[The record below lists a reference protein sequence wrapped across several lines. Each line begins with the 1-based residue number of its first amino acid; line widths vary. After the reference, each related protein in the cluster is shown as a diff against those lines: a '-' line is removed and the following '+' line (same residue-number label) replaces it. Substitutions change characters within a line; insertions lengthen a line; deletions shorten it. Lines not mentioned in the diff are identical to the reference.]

1 MDEEPDANSEQN
13 LPSTLTLL
21 NLANEVNESE
31 AVIGTPVN
39 SPCSS
44 VDFFDARAEF
54 EKKSFEAEM
63 AQAMAQSRLEEE
75 QRQNEEGRDPQAAS
89 SSSGSAMAGSSVGQ
103 AGSDATNAAGS
114 LAPPVQP
121 VQELYP
127 VGCYLRLLHLTG
139 CTHSTAGDSSADPP
153 QSKKTRSRPKRG
165 AEVCVVAACST
176 SGGPPIII
184 LGGGQPEPPSTFN
197 GFHEEDRCYRA
208 WCHLILVLYAH
219 LCSFWSQ
226 QDLILLGC
234 NKWGGVGVP
243 LFLHTLCS
251 ILSPHT
257 TCAPRNRVHHAR
269 LMCFIGSDGQHY
281 FETNVTRMQHIVGH
295 CIQCGQNYIIWH
307 NGQWWKVFQVFLED
321 NSRCFHHV
329 SDSCTRGSNCN
340 QPHGRSGHE
349 SSESLQNELAQVLMC
364 FLREA
369 PPVRRPRALDV
380 EFIYVYVGMPPAS
393 MNDQVSEVNGQ
404 PAAAHVPEA
413 TLAAHEEDENA
424 DIDGVP
430 EASGAPV
437 SGSEEGAKPVNDPDV
452 SENERLATE

>member
-1 MDEEPDANSEQN
+1 MLCSPSCWAMDEEPDANSEQN

-208 WCHLILVLYAH
+208 WCHL
-219 LCSFWSQ
+219 
-226 QDLILLGC
+226 
-234 NKWGGVGVP
+234 
-243 LFLHTLCS
+243 
-251 ILSPHT
+251 
-257 TCAPRNRVHHAR
+257 NRVHHAR